1 MNTTAQTTAQVATA
15 KARAAYL
22 VKQDARKRFS
32 FGDVWNQAV
41 LAGKVSDQSKLVAQ
55 GVKLKVAR
63 SKSDVKKL
71 KPATLL
77 ARVQAA
83 LQAAAV

>member
-1 MNTTAQTTAQVATA
+1 MNAQANTEVQVAAA
-15 KARAAYL
+15 KAKAAYL
-22 VKQDARKRFS
+22 VKRDSRKRFS
-32 FGDVWNQAV
+32 FGKVWNSMI
-41 LAGKVSDQSKLVAQ
+41 LEGKVVDQDKLVAQ

-63 SKSDVKKL
+63 SKSDVRKL

-83 LQAAAV
+83 LQAVAV